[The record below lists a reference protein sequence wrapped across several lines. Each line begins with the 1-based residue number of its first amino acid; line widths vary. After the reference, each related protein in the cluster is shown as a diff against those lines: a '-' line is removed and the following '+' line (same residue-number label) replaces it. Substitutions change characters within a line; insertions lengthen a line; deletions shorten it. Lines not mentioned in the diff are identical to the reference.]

1 MSTSSKLGYMSKLK
15 TVSRQ
20 SALSTYSA
28 TNIDT
33 ITQNAVEAYIRSFFS
48 EDGINRHYL
57 QQFAPE
63 LLQYISDPHYSG
75 DDATRKVLTIAR
87 YEERLAA
94 HPPCI
99 VINTAGPVLK
109 TPGFGRSTH
118 QSRPQPDI
126 IAHHISVFRDIGVS
140 LFIAAS
146 SRSDLAILSQ
156 AMSTIFYDI
165 STLVNG
171 KTLLPTNATDT
182 WLIRLP
188 MQMDA
193 GTIDK
198 QAQGEDP
205 QMQIWTNVFSMTVSF
220 EDSFMLSS
228 EDIKYTV
235 GVGTADA
242 PVLDFPVTMRVGKS
256 VTGTFTNKQVG
267 MALTLSDYNLATMTP
282 GSLPCEYIIHPK
294 RPGTLELRVTQGAV
308 PNGSL
313 EDQGSSIQPNIVA
326 KLPITIT
333 F

>member
-1 MSTSSKLGYMSKLK
+1 MARLK

-33 ITQNAVEAYIRSFFS
+33 ITQTAIESYLRSFFN
-48 EDGINRHYL
+48 EDGANREL
-57 QQFAPE
+57 LGQFAPE
-63 LLQYISDPHYSG
+63 LLQYNADPHYVGNDS
-75 DDATRKVLTIAR
+75 TKKKLTIAR

-99 VINTAGPVLK
+99 VLNTTGTTLK

-118 QSRPQPDI
+118 QSRPQTDL
-126 IAHHISVFRDIGVS
+126 IAHHISVFRDIQAS
-140 LFIAAS
+140 IFTAAS
-146 SRSDLAILSQ
+146 SRSDLVTLSQ
-156 AMSTIFYDI
+156 AISTIFYDI
-165 STLVNG
+165 STFVNG
-171 KTLLPTNATDT
+171 KTLRPQNATDT

-188 MQMDA
+188 LQMDA
-193 GTIDK
+193 GGTDK

-205 QMQIWTNVFSMTVSF
+205 QMQIWTNVFSFTLSF

-228 EDIKYTV
+228 EDMKYTV
-235 GVGTADA
+235 SVGTTDA
-242 PVLDFPVTMRVGKS
+242 VNMVFPSSARVGKS
-256 VTGTFTNKQVG
+256 FVGTLSNKQVG
-267 MALTLSDYNLATMTP
+267 MSLTLSDYNLATITP

-294 RPGTLELRVTQGAV
+294 RPGVLELRVIQGAV

-313 EDQGSSIQPNIVA
+313 EDQGSSIQPRIVA
-326 KLPITIT
+326 VHPITIT

>member
-1 MSTSSKLGYMSKLK
+1 MSTSSKLGYMAKLR

-33 ITQNAVEAYIRSFFS
+33 ITQTAVESYIRSFFN

-57 QQFAPE
+57 KQFAPE
-63 LLQYISDPHYSG
+63 LLQYNADPHYTGNDS
-75 DDATRKVLTIAR
+75 TRKLLTIAR

-99 VINTAGPVLK
+99 VINTAGPILK
-109 TPGFGRSTH
+109 TPGFGRSTW
-118 QSRPQPDI
+118 QSRPQSDM
-126 IAHHISVFRDIGVS
+126 IAHHISVFRDVGVS

-146 SRSDLAILSQ
+146 SRSDLSTLSQ

-171 KTLLPTNATDT
+171 KTLLPNNDTDT

-188 MQMDA
+188 LQMDA

-198 QAQGEDP
+198 QPQGEDP
-205 QMQIWTNVFSMTVSF
+205 QMQIWTNVFSLTVSF

-235 GVGTADA
+235 GVGTTDA
-242 PVLDFPVTMRVGKS
+242 PILDFPQTMRVGKS

-267 MALTLSDYNLATMTP
+267 MALVLSDYNLATMTP

-294 RPGTLELRVTQGAV
+294 RPGTLELQVFHGSAQ
-308 PNGSL
+308 NGSMQ
-313 EDQGSSIQPNIVA
+313 DQGSSVQPNVVTRF
-326 KLPITIT
+326 PITIT